1 MHLWDS
7 QLYVWDF
14 EVPTILLTIKGLSRD
29 QYHIF
34 CCTLSLNLCQILWSC
49 WKKKENVIIFADLNL
64 TFNFQ
69 NRINSSDKMLKDTST
84 KKNISR
90 VPLTLCQNWLQHNW
104 YIFFLYKSLVIGQ
117 SCHCFAGELKVKI
130 QILRLETTKHFWKSI
145 RDRAVG
151 RQCRNLRFFLAPR
164 FPCVN
169 L

>member
-104 YIFFLYKSLVIGQ
+104 YIFF
-117 SCHCFAGELKVKI
+117 FI
-130 QILRLETTKHFWKSI
+130 QISSHWPKLSLFCRRVKSQNTDI
-145 RDRAVG
+145 KTRNHQTFLKIYQGSR
-151 RQCRNLRFFLAPR
+151 CRSPMSQFAIFFGT
-164 FPCVN
+164 
-169 L
+169 